1 MMRFLPPLINSLTNG
16 TRSLLTSKLAVFGL
30 YSWSPEKSFTISQT
44 CLSADP
50 HSLTYGAIWQKGCD
64 RFRLSL
70 LVCQVLSVYSVKSTN
85 TYRYYIIQYL
95 SIIHWKWM
103 DTSSLRCLLK
113 LLCFCCLLRPGGQF
127 LNSDAPRISINDWW
141 ILRVEESG
149 SWELGT
155 FLVSMPWQD
164 ALPSVFPSPVESR
177 PVR

>member
-1 MMRFLPPLINSLTNG
+1 MIRSQWFFTKSLSHPSVADDEMMRFLPPLINSLTNG

-30 YSWSPEKSFTISQT
+30 YSWSPEKSSTISQT

-50 HSLTYGAIWQKGCD
+50 HSLTYQYHILK
-64 RFRLSL
+64 
-70 LVCQVLSVYSVKSTN
+70 
-85 TYRYYIIQYL
+85 YL

-103 DTSSLRCLLK
+103 ERSSLRCLLK

-127 LNSDAPRISINDWW
+127 LNSNARRISINDWW

-149 SWELGT
+149 SWELST

-164 ALPSVFPSPVESR
+164 ALSSVFPSPVESR